1 MIRTLVNN
9 ENVFNTIYNLCDRW
23 RDEEGY
29 EDFNEYVKVMKSA
42 VEKVVGNI
50 TNVKGT
56 KRPFGL
62 TFTMQNGQNVKLFI
76 KFKGRYCN
84 LAASAT
90 K

>member
-1 MIRTLVNN
+1 MIRTLINN

-29 EDFNEYVKVMKSA
+29 EDFNDYVKVMKSA
-42 VEKVVGNI
+42 VEKVVGDI

-62 TFTMQNGQNVKLFI
+62 KFTMQNGQNVELFI

-84 LAASAT
+84 LAARV